1 MKSFKELREKTL
13 TPAEK
18 KKREEIAKA
27 IEKDEPDMPMDKK
40 MAIATAQA
48 KKVAESAKLDESPT
62 TSWIVTPI
70 TGKPNPK
77 RWVSTEVKAKS
88 ATDASKLGAKKMGMK
103 PSDVRAELKFA
114 GDRGR
119 FNESVELNESVISDV
134 KDIVAKKQAKKIQGV
149 MVDLFTAS
157 AISQIYDKVN
167 DSNKAKMDKMK
178 ITQLANAAMRI
189 MKREEVEL
197 DEAFTPKEIKMAIGV
212 ASDKRYAKGNMTG
225 AVRSIEKIKK
235 GLSDHPQVQSVLKR
249 QNESLDEAKNYEIKN
264 SKVYISKANFRK
276 VHKDYKNETKGKER
290 MMALDPKTGAT
301 TSFPVVFTES
311 VELGE
316 SVGDTALAYQT
327 PYGTVTAT
335 KRNTKGMRG
344 KQDGYTLTLKTK
356 SGKTVDLGSHPKP
369 TKANVLSIAK
379 NVMQRESVELGEA
392 KDDAEYNDEGGMAIS
407 QLKTAKSAVEELMSI
422 IKDDDNLPEWVQ
434 SKLTKAVDYMD
445 SVRDYMSS
453 EKSNV
458 QEAAKNALHPSKVE
472 IGDDVSF
479 IHPRTKVRVV
489 GNVTAKF
496 NAVLTVRTVKGKM
509 QIDLT
514 KKGLDA
520 KLVLRD
526 YMS

>member
-1 MKSFKELREKTL
+1 MKSFKQLREKTL

-48 KKVAESAKLDESPT
+48 KKVAEGFVGDFNESLDEAKKDKGFVGNSDGS
-62 TSWIVTPI
+62 SWAVNIDDIKGGNQPRNLGWSIDNRTVI
-70 TGKPNPK
+70 ADFKK
-77 RWVSTEVKAKS
+77 KAKKTYVGAKGK
-88 ATDASKLGAKKMGMK
+88 ATLPAVKKALKMLGATQYFAQWK
-103 PSDVRAELKFA
+103 SDSSSYKDDSVEIWYKS
-114 GDRGR
+114 DSIK
-119 FNESVELNESVISDV
+119 ESVELNESVISDV

-167 DSNKAKMDKMK
+167 DANKAKMDKMK
-178 ITQLANAAMRI
+178 ITQLANAAMKI

-197 DEAFTPKEIKMAIGV
+197 DEAMAFTDKEIKMAIGI

-225 AVRSIEKIKK
+225 AVRAIEKIKK
-235 GLSDHPQVQSVLKR
+235 GLSDHPQVQAVLKR

-301 TSFPVVFTES
+301 TSFPVVFT
-311 VELGE
+311 
-316 SVGDTALAYQT
+316 
-327 PYGTVTAT
+327 
-335 KRNTKGMRG
+335 
-344 KQDGYTLTLKTK
+344 
-356 SGKTVDLGSHPKP
+356 
-369 TKANVLSIAK
+369 
-379 NVMQRESVELGEA
+379 ESVELGEA

-526 YMS
+526 QVS